1 MNQIDEEIKKNSI
14 IEEEKE
20 KEEEKE
26 EEIIIRKPSLP
37 KEALVNPFLPKSKTS
52 ISTVKSIISP
62 KESRISVPKK
72 ESIKQPSIHTSPI
85 QNSIHTP
92 ETVIPDIKQEKEEEK
107 KEEKK
112 EEEKEEKHPE
122 EKKHNILT
130 NVMKQKM
137 KAVGVV
143 ENQIKRNKE
152 YTNIG
157 FVLDY
162 LTTNKPM
169 TIPVCEISLFKKDDP
184 SNLSVEYT
192 SPPAIIKDGNY
203 VWEKIQV

>member
-1 MNQIDEEIKKNSI
+1 MERKSSQLPPQQSI
-14 IEEEKE
+14 YK
-20 KEEEKE
+20 
-26 EEIIIRKPSLP
+26 
-37 KEALVNPFLPKSKTS
+37 
-52 ISTVKSIISP
+52 
-62 KESRISVPKK
+62 
-72 ESIKQPSIHTSPI
+72 SPI
-85 QNSIHTP
+85 QTSVKSPDLFFP
-92 ETVIPDIKQEKEEEK
+92 EIAEEKNENDNNNGEEK
-107 KEEKK
+107 KDE
-112 EEEKEEKHPE
+112 HPH
-122 EKKHNILT
+122 KIFT
-130 NVMKQKM
+130 NVMKKKM
-137 KAVGVV
+137 IAVGAV
-143 ENQIKRNKE
+143 ENQIQRNKE